1 MSDGKAKYDP
11 LEAAKLGTEKP
22 AAPKAATPT
31 KPEPPKEA
39 PPKKVDSTA
48 IEEFET
54 PPGKARKGTGEKE
67 ATPAPPT
74 AKPKY
79 RLLKDKRVSIRGMI
93 CDFKAGRVFDAAGY
107 DIDNLRAQGLEL
119 ELIKE

>member
-11 LEAAKLGTEKP
+11 LEAAKLGTDKP
-22 AAPKAATPT
+22 APK
-31 KPEPPKEA
+31 PPVKVEA

-54 PPGKARKGTGEKE
+54 PAPGVPRKGTGEKE
-67 ATPAPPT
+67 PAAPPPP
-74 AKPKY
+74 KPKY

-93 CDFKAGRVFDAAGY
+93 CDFKAGRVFDSAGY
-107 DIDNLRAQGLEL
+107 DIDNLKAQGLEL